1 MKIINAPDEKPVDLD
16 EGSETLF
23 VLERRPTGTM
33 FRLKAAFETIQSVW
47 PGSHHSSHLPG
58 VIADGVKYLPEQ
70 AAIMIHFPRG
80 KGVVIP
86 VDQIS
91 ELEDVPADALPS
103 ITLSFA
109 GTALSLVDRDIDISI
124 EGLLKSRQGKDGSG
138 SPEDRFDANAA
149 KFN

>member
-23 VLERRPTGTM
+23 VLERRPTGAM
-33 FRLKAAFETIQSVW
+33 FRLKAAFETIQSAW
-47 PGSHHSSHLPG
+47 PGSHSSYLPS
-58 VIADGVKYLPEQ
+58 VADGVKYLPEQ

-80 KGVVIP
+80 NSVVIP

-109 GTALSLVDRDIDISI
+109 GTALSLIDRDIDISI
-124 EGLLKSRQGKDGSG
+124 QGLLKSRQGKDGSG
-138 SPEDRFDANAA
+138 SPEDRFDGNAA

>member
-1 MKIINAPDEKPVDLD
+1 MPVGGRSDR
-16 EGSETLF
+16 
-23 VLERRPTGTM
+23 RRPVRCSSSKRARRRRSKASVGDTGHRNGFPKM
-33 FRLKAAFETIQSVW
+33 YAE
-47 PGSHHSSHLPG
+47 
-58 VIADGVKYLPEQ
+58 LPEQ

-80 KGVVIP
+80 KSVVIP